1 MNLAGASDA
10 AILSMVGDRIRTE
23 RLNQNRTQMEVAK
36 AAGVGVRVIKRLE
49 NGQGCLLENLL
60 RILRSLGKIDQLD
73 ALLPEPGI
81 SPLELARHAGRQRK
95 GASGSRGRPSKL
107 ME

>member
-23 RLNQNRTQMEVAK
+23 RLNQNRTQTEVAK
-36 AAGVGVRVIKRLE
+36 AGGIGVIVIKRLE
-49 NGQGCLLENLL
+49 NGQGCLLGNLV
-60 RILRSLGKIDQLD
+60 RILRSLGKIDQID

-81 SPLELARHAGRQRK
+81 SPLELARLSGRLRK
-95 GASGSRGRPSKL
+95 GASGRRGRPQKP
-107 ME
+107 MD

>member
-10 AILSMVGDRIRTE
+10 AILSIVGERIRTE

-36 AAGVGVRVIKRLE
+36 AGGVGVIVIKRLE
-49 NGQGCLLENLL
+49 NGQGCLLGNLI

-81 SPLELARHAGRQRK
+81 SPLELARLSGRHRK
-95 GASGSRGRPSKL
+95 GASGRRGRPSKRT
-107 ME
+107 E

>member
-10 AILSMVGDRIRTE
+10 AILSIVGERIRTE

-36 AAGVGVRVIKRLE
+36 AGGVGVIVIKRLE
-49 NGQGCLLENLL
+49 NGQGCLLGNLI

-81 SPLELARHAGRQRK
+81 SPLELARFSGRHRK
-95 GASGSRGRPSKL
+95 GASGRRGRPSKRT
-107 ME
+107 E

>member
-1 MNLAGASDA
+1 MNLEGASDA

-36 AAGVGVRVIKRLE
+36 AGGVGVTVIERLE
-49 NGQGCLLENLL
+49 NGQGCLLGNLV
-60 RILRSLGKIDQLD
+60 RILRSLGKIDQVD

-81 SPLELARHAGRQRK
+81 SPLELARLSGRQRT
-95 GASGSRGRPSKL
+95 GASGRRGRPPKR
-107 ME
+107 MK

>member
-1 MNLAGASDA
+1 MNLARASDA

-23 RLNQNRTQMEVAK
+23 RLNQNRTQLEVAH
-36 AAGVGVRVIKRLE
+36 AAGVGVRVINRLE
-49 NGQGCLLENLL
+49 NGQGCLFGNLL

-81 SPLELARHAGRQRK
+81 SPLELARLGGRQRK
-95 GASGSRGRPSKL
+95 GASGSRGRPPKPP
-107 ME
+107 E

>member
-10 AILSMVGDRIRTE
+10 AILSIVGERIRTE
-23 RLNQNRTQMEVAK
+23 RLNQNRTQIEVAK
-36 AAGVGVRVIKRLE
+36 AGGVGVIVIKRLE
-49 NGQGCLLENLL
+49 NGQGCLLGNLI

-81 SPLELARHAGRQRK
+81 SPLELARLSGRHRK
-95 GASGSRGRPSKL
+95 GASGRRGRPSKRT
-107 ME
+107 E